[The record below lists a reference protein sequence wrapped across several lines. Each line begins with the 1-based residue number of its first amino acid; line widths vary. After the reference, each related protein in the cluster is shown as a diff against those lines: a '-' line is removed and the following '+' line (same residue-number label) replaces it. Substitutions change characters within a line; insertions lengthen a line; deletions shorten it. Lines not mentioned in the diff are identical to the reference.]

1 VSKST
6 TNSSG
11 ANLIIAVVVTLAVA
25 GGGGFMLGHRTGEK
39 SIDMETKAV
48 AVVNNKTITQMELY
62 NRLVKQGGAEVV
74 DKMIDEVL
82 VEQEAVK
89 AGVKV
94 TAADVDRELALI
106 QDRFGGAQALNEAL
120 TQYSMTMEDLRSDL
134 EMRTKMT
141 QIVTKDLPV
150 DDNVLSEY
158 FATKAD
164 LFDQRE
170 VTSRHILLETQEE
183 AVEVRSLLAGGADFA
198 TLAKE
203 RSTEPAAAESGGDLG
218 SNTRGKMVPEFDAV
232 VFNMAKGEIS
242 DPFQTEFGWHVVEVM
257 EIKGAAPTFDAMKEQ
272 VKSAYLDERAQDLI
286 PEWIEEIRA
295 KAKIENKLAAAAQ

>member
-1 VSKST
+1 MSKST
-6 TNSSG
+6 TNNSG
-11 ANLIIAVVVTLAVA
+11 ASLIIAVVVTLAVA

-39 SIDMETKAV
+39 SVNMETKAV
-48 AVVNNKTITQMELY
+48 AVVNNTTITQQELY

-74 DKMIDEVL
+74 DKMINEVL
-82 VEQEAVK
+82 VEQEAAK
-89 AGVKV
+89 AGVSV
-94 TAADVDRELALI
+94 TAADIDQELARI
-106 QDRFGGAQALNEAL
+106 QEQFGGPEKLNEAL
-120 TQYSMTMEDLRSDL
+120 TQYGMTMEDLRSDL
-134 EMRTKMT
+134 AMRTKMT

-158 FATKAD
+158 FATNAD
-164 LFDQRE
+164 KFDTTE

-183 AVEVRSLLAGGADFA
+183 AAEVRSLLAGGADFA

-203 RSTEPAAAESGGDLG
+203 RSKEPAAAESGGDLG

-257 EIKGAAPTFDAMKEQ
+257 DVKGGAPTFDAVKEQ

-286 PEWIEEIRA
+286 PDWLEEIRA
-295 KAKIENKLAAAAQ
+295 NAKIENKLAPAAQ